1 MLLDELRKYT
11 PESHVDYD
19 TIRQA
24 LELIRDT
31 ADTVNNVAK
40 LAEQQRK
47 VRKSS
52 DSLFL
57 LDSKE
62 TLVGQTSSSL
72 DSKSAIIRSAF
83 LRPVR
88 SLTFRLLLTHSSD
101 LGR

>member
-52 DSLFL
+52 GSLAL
-57 LDSKE
+57 SYWTPRKSWSARHRLPW
-62 TLVGQTSSSL
+62 TQSL
-72 DSKSAIIRSAF
+72 
-83 LRPVR
+83 P
-88 SLTFRLLLTHSSD
+88 SD
-101 LGR
+101 QPF

>member
-47 VRKSS
+47 VRRKSL
-52 DSLFL
+52 DSRFL
-57 LDSKE
+57 LGSKE
-62 TLVGQTSSSL
+62 TLVDQTSSSL
-72 DSKSAIIRSAF
+72 DSTSAVRSAF
-83 LRPVR
+83 
-88 SLTFRLLLTHSSD
+88 
-101 LGR
+101 

>member
-11 PESHVDYD
+11 PESHADYD

-47 VRKSS
+47 VRKSLD
-52 DSLFL
+52 DSNFL
-57 LDSKE
+57 LDSKAKSD
-62 TLVGQTSSSL
+62 QTSSSL
-72 DSKSAIIRSAF
+72 DSKSAIRSAF
-83 LRPVR
+83 
-88 SLTFRLLLTHSSD
+88 
-101 LGR
+101 

>member
-52 DSLFL
+52 DSRFL

-62 TLVGQTSSSL
+62 PLVDQTSSSL
-72 DSKSAIIRSAF
+72 DSTSAVRSAF
-83 LRPVR
+83 
-88 SLTFRLLLTHSSD
+88 
-101 LGR
+101 

>member
-52 DSLFL
+52 GSLALLTGLQGKVGRPDIVFLGLNVCHHQISLF
-57 LDSKE
+57 E
-62 TLVGQTSSSL
+62 ARAV
-72 DSKSAIIRSAF
+72 
-83 LRPVR
+83 
-88 SLTFRLLLTHSSD
+88 
-101 LGR
+101 

>member
-47 VRKSS
+47 VRKS
-52 DSLFL
+52 
-57 LDSKE
+57 LDS
-62 TLVGQTSSSL
+62 
-72 DSKSAIIRSAF
+72 
-83 LRPVR
+83 
-88 SLTFRLLLTHSSD
+88 RLLIGPQGKVGRPD
-101 LGR
+101 IVFLGLKVCHQISLLRTEKFDIGCS

>member
-47 VRKSS
+47 VRKSL
-52 DSLFL
+52 DSSFL
-57 LDSKE
+57 LDPKE
-62 TLVGQTSSSL
+62 TLVDQTSSFL
-72 DSKSAIIRSAF
+72 DSKSVIKSAF
-83 LRPVR
+83 
-88 SLTFRLLLTHSSD
+88 
-101 LGR
+101 

>member
-47 VRKSS
+47 VRRKSS
-52 DSLFL
+52 DSRFL

-72 DSKSAIIRSAF
+72 DSKSAVRSAF
-83 LRPVR
+83 
-88 SLTFRLLLTHSSD
+88 
-101 LGR
+101 

>member
-47 VRKSS
+47 VRKSL
-52 DSLFL
+52 DSSFL
-57 LDSKE
+57 LDPKE
-62 TLVGQTSSSL
+62 KLVDQTSSSL
-72 DSKSAIIRSAF
+72 DSKSVIRSAF
-83 LRPVR
+83 
-88 SLTFRLLLTHSSD
+88 
-101 LGR
+101 

>member
-47 VRKSS
+47 VRRKSL
-52 DSLFL
+52 DSRFL
-57 LDSKE
+57 LGSKE
-62 TLVGQTSSSL
+62 TLVDQTSSSL
-72 DSKSAIIRSAF
+72 DSKSAVRSAF
-83 LRPVR
+83 
-88 SLTFRLLLTHSSD
+88 
-101 LGR
+101 